1 MATKSLQLIRVF
13 FLFNAVIWL
22 QSCAYQ
28 KNSIIY
34 EDQHP
39 VSKTVR
45 SDRSKFSKE
54 ISNSRYEDWWA
65 SENDVIALKSF
76 FDPGSISGN
85 TRQMD
90 PASRELLHKVIDA
103 IRKEEWQ
110 IAEATI
116 ERAIRLNPLDEY
128 LWTQLAFIKG
138 QRGDTLQAKIFA
150 EKAMVLSS
158 NNPMIQAEI
167 LNFLERLR
175 SRGNGKK

>member
-1 MATKSLQLIRVF
+1 
-13 FLFNAVIWL
+13 
-22 QSCAYQ
+22 
-28 KNSIIY
+28 
-34 EDQHP
+34 
-39 VSKTVR
+39 
-45 SDRSKFSKE
+45 
-54 ISNSRYEDWWA
+54 
-65 SENDVIALKSF
+65 
-76 FDPGSISGN
+76 
-85 TRQMD
+85 MD